1 MIKSIHL
8 LKTVVPKNTR
18 FALVRVDLNVES
30 IDEKFSLRIDRCIPT
45 ILRLRTKG
53 YRVILMSHRGHPV
66 GVMRETKFSLKPFS
80 KIISKKCKEP
90 IAFVPHMSVSHIHS
104 YIQANRSGIFLL
116 ENLRFFKEEDTNNR
130 VFAKQLST
138 LGDVYVNEAF
148 ASCDRKR
155 ASTCAITSF
164 LPSYAGSVFMDEIR
178 HLSLFRHAMKKSFVL
193 VIGGAKVSDKLPF
206 IRAFYIRAHCILL
219 GGGVANTWMHARGIP
234 VGGSLHDASVLYSV
248 LRPYEKKV
256 IYPHDVVFQH
266 KKIVDIGPQTSA
278 LYASYIRSAQC
289 VLWGGPLG
297 NTDDR
302 AYWAGS
308 LHIYNALQA
317 SKAISVIGGGETT
330 SFVLKQKKKIP
341 QRMFLSTGG
350 GAMLAYV
357 SGKKLPGL
365 VALEKNV
372 LRRVS
377 KKIHI

>member
-1 MIKSIHL
+1 MIKSIQL
-8 LKTVVPKNTR
+8 LKTVVPKNTK

-45 ILRLRTKG
+45 IMRLRRKG

-66 GVMRETKFSLKPFS
+66 GVTREAKFSLKPFS

-90 IAFVPHMSVSHIHS
+90 VVFIPHMSISQVFS
-104 YIQANRSGIFLL
+104 YIQARRAGVFLL
-116 ENLRFFKEEDTNNR
+116 ENVRFFQGEDKNSR

-164 LPSYAGSVFMDEIR
+164 LPSYAGSAFMDEIR
-178 HLSLFRHAMKKSFVL
+178 YLSLFRHAMKKSFVL
-193 VIGGAKVSDKLPF
+193 VLGGAKISDKLPF
-206 IRAFYIRAHCILL
+206 IQAFYTHARHILL
-219 GGGVANTWMHARGIP
+219 GGGIANTWMHARGIP
-234 VGGSLHDASVLYSV
+234 VGASLHDASVVYSA

-256 IYPHDVVFQH
+256 VYPQDVVFQH
-266 KKIVDIGPQTSA
+266 KKIVDIGPHTSA
-278 LYASYIRSAQC
+278 LYASYIRSARC

-302 AYWAGS
+302 RYWNGS
-308 LHIYNALQA
+308 RHILDALCA
-317 SKAISVIGGGETT
+317 STAISVIGGGETT

-341 QRMFLSTGG
+341 QRIFLSTGG

-365 VALEKNV
+365 VALEKSTV
-372 LRRVS
+372 ALRVG
-377 KKIHI
+377 